1 MHEPMERSKA
11 LFIRRWGEMGG
22 YWGIN
27 RTMAEL
33 HALLYL
39 SAEPLCTDDIME
51 ALQISRGNT
60 SMNLRQLV
68 NWGLVTR
75 VHKKGDRKEYFV
87 AETDVWQMFETIV
100 RERRRREVE
109 PIVETI
115 ERCREMVRDQ
125 MPELN
130 GDRKREATIYQE
142 RLNNMAEFL
151 GSLMNLLNLLLAGGA
166 GGMKQLQTLLPGA
179 VKATAHNRTARS
191 TATSS

>member
-1 MHEPMERSKA
+1 MPDALDRSKA

-33 HALLYL
+33 HALLYI

-60 SMNLRQLV
+60 SMNIRQLV
-68 NWGLVTR
+68 DWGLVSR

-87 AETDVWQMFETIV
+87 AETDVWEMFQTII

-109 PIVETI
+109 PILETI
-115 ERCREMVRDQ
+115 GRCREMVDDL
-125 MPELN
+125 PE
-130 GDRKREATIYQE
+130 DTSEERRQEARVYRQ
-142 RLNNMAEFL
+142 RLDTMDEFL
-151 GSLMNLLNLLLAGGA
+151 KGVMLLLNMVLRSGKGGLGQVQKAMARMTQAG
-166 GGMKQLQTLLPGA
+166 
-179 VKATAHNRTARS
+179 
-191 TATSS
+191 